1 MNWLKIL
8 VIGLMGLIVG
18 EMMRR
23 RLNELTYRLAPSE
36 EVDGTIPASGDG
48 DETARTPEN
57 EKARTPEDEDETLL
71 PSPGSRWWI
80 PAIVAIA
87 WGFIAWRCPLGVVP
101 DQRDVTGWAR
111 LLGWL
116 TFSAVG
122 LAMAVIDLDVRRLPD
137 RGQILLAG
145 ASLIF
150 GVLAMWEDPIRLAYG
165 LGAALACGLAFLL
178 IHVLSRGGLGLGDV
192 KLVMTC
198 GWWLGLISLTSVFA
212 GLMVSC
218 ILAVAYSLLAR
229 QRQFAFGPWLI
240 AGTVIAGLCLR

>member
-1 MNWLKIL
+1 MYWLKIL

-23 RLNELTYRLAPSE
+23 RLNTLTYRLAPSE
-36 EVDGTIPASGDG
+36 VADGTTPTSDDG
-48 DETARTPEN
+48 EVPARTPKEP
-57 EKARTPEDEDETLL
+57 ARTPEDADETLL

-80 PAIVAIA
+80 PAIAAIA
-87 WGFIAWRCPLGVVP
+87 WGFIAWRCPLDAVP
-101 DQRDVTGWAR
+101 DQPDVTGWAR

-116 TFSAVG
+116 AFSAVG

-145 ASLIF
+145 ASLFF
-150 GVLAMWEDPIRLAYG
+150 GVLIAWGTPIRVAYG
-165 LGAALACGLAFLL
+165 LGSALACGLAFLL

-198 GWWLGLISLTSVFA
+198 GWWLGLISLTSVFV
-212 GLMVSC
+212 GLMASC
-218 ILAVAYSLLAR
+218 ILAVAYSVLAR
-229 QRQFAFGPWLI
+229 QRQFAFGPWLV
-240 AGTVIAGLCLR
+240 AGTVIAGLYLG